1 MINEVGFKLSNK
13 YFVYPTNIIHKPPSP
28 ASEIIDNEVDSILNV
43 TQIFSFRFLPC
54 LKVEIV
60 KYEPHLL

>member
-43 TQIFSFRFLPC
+43 SLAIYTDLQLSISTMLEGGNC
-54 LKVEIV
+54 EI
-60 KYEPHLL
+60 